1 MYSFLYLSKVIDVIK
16 EASRPLT
23 ILFRNRE
30 MFFQKLNS
38 TSSTDIGAGNSGADH
53 LIVETAISPAPGDLL
68 RVERLEVGHP

>member
-1 MYSFLYLSKVIDVIK
+1 
-16 EASRPLT
+16 
-23 ILFRNRE
+23 

-68 RVERLEVGHP
+68 RVERLEVSHP